1 MAGLPAEIRHVVA
14 WFEARDP
21 TRAADATPCYFFNLA
36 TRHCLIYEHRPQAC
50 RDFKP
55 GGQVCLELR
64 RAFVPC
70 LNTFNEDMRS
80 RH

>member
-1 MAGLPAEIRHVVA
+1 MAEVPVAIRHLVA

-21 TRAADATPCYFFNLA
+21 ERAAYATPCYFFNLA
-36 TRHCLIYEHRPQAC
+36 TRKCLIYEHRPRAC

-55 GGQVCLELR
+55 AGQVCQELR
-64 RAFVPC
+64 RAFAAC
-70 LNTFNEDMRS
+70 LDKFNEDMRN

>member
-1 MAGLPAEIRHVVA
+1 MPRAIRHIVA
-14 WFEARDP
+14 CFDQLDP
-21 TRAADATPCYFFNLA
+21 KRTQYVTPCYFLNLA
-36 TRHCLIYEHRPQAC
+36 TRQCLIYAHRPQAC

-70 LNTFNEDMRS
+70 LNKFNEDMRS